1 MVTIKDIAKQAHLSS
16 ATVSRVLKGDLTL
29 SVSQETRDR
38 IFNLAQDL
46 GYTKHLKK
54 QAPQQKGTIGIVQWY
69 TESEELADLYYYSI
83 RASIE
88 QTASLLGYQIIR
100 SFNDLTHPLLQ
111 EVDGIIAV
119 GKFSSG
125 QIAEL
130 TNLSSKLIF
139 VDSDTLTEGF
149 SCITTDFE
157 HSVQTVIDH
166 FRSQG
171 LTDIGLLVGQ
181 EETTDGYQL
190 PTDPRLT
197 AFRDYLDT
205 LGMLQEDYIY
215 QGKFSTQSGY
225 ELMSQAIEDL
235 GDQLPPAFFMAND
248 TLAVGALRALQERQI
263 AVPGR
268 VQLITFNDT
277 AITRQVYPALSSIS
291 VFTEEM
297 GQEAM
302 QLLDRVIASPQ
313 PHHPRKIKLG
323 TQLVIRE
330 SSYW

>member
-1 MVTIKDIAKQAHLSS
+1 
-16 ATVSRVLKGDLTL
+16 
-29 SVSQETRDR
+29 
-38 IFNLAQDL
+38 
-46 GYTKHLKK
+46 
-54 QAPQQKGTIGIVQWY
+54 
-69 TESEELADLYYYSI
+69 
-83 RASIE
+83 
-88 QTASLLGYQIIR
+88 
-100 SFNDLTHPLLQ
+100 
-111 EVDGIIAV
+111 VDGIIAV

-130 TNLSSKLIF
+130 AALSSQLIF

-149 SCITTDFE
+149 SCVTTDFV

-166 FRSQG
+166 FRFQG

-181 EETTDGYQL
+181 EETTDGHQL

-197 AFRDYLDT
+197 AFRTYLDT
-205 LGMLQEDYIY
+205 LGMLQENYIY

-225 ELMSQAIEDL
+225 ELMSQAIADL

-263 AVPGR
+263 AVPEQ

-291 VFTEEM
+291 VYTEEM

-302 QLLDRVIASPQ
+302 QLLDRVITSPT

-330 SSYW
+330 SSY

>member
-1 MVTIKDIAKQAHLSS
+1 MVTIKDIAKEADLSP
-16 ATVSRVLKGDLTL
+16 ATISRVLNGDASL
-29 SVSQETRDR
+29 SVSQETRQR
-38 IFNLAQDL
+38 ILNLAQEL

-54 QAPQQKGTIGIVQWY
+54 QSPQQKGTIGIVQWY

-100 SFNDLTHPLLQ
+100 SFNNLTNPLLQ

-130 TNLSSKLIF
+130 AALSSQLIF

-149 SCITTDFE
+149 SCVTTDFV

-166 FRSQG
+166 FRFQG

-197 AFRDYLDT
+197 AFRSYLDT
-205 LGMLQEDYIY
+205 LGILREDFIY
-215 QGKFSTQSGY
+215 QGTFSTQSGY

-263 AVPGR
+263 AVPER
-268 VQLITFNDT
+268 VQLIAFNDT

-291 VFTEEM
+291 VYTEEM

-302 QLLDRVIASPQ
+302 QLLDRIIASPH

-323 TQLVIRE
+323 TQLIIRE
-330 SSYW
+330 SSY

>member
-1 MVTIKDIAKQAHLSS
+1 MVTIKDIAKEADLSP
-16 ATVSRVLKGDLTL
+16 ATISRVLNGDASL

-38 IFNLAQDL
+38 IFHTAQEL

-54 QAPQQKGTIGIVQWY
+54 QSPQQKGAIGIVQWY

-100 SFNDLTHPLLQ
+100 SFNDLTNPLLQ

-130 TNLSSKLIF
+130 ASLSPKLIF

-149 SCITTDFE
+149 SCVTTDFV

-166 FRSQG
+166 FRFQG

-181 EETTDGYQL
+181 EKTTDGHQL

-197 AFRDYLDT
+197 AFRSYLDT
-205 LGMLQEDYIY
+205 LGILREDFIY
-215 QGKFSTQSGY
+215 QGTFSTQSGY

-263 AVPGR
+263 AVPER

-291 VFTEEM
+291 VYTEEM

-302 QLLDRVIASPQ
+302 QLLDRIMTSPT

-330 SSYW
+330 SSY

>member
-1 MVTIKDIAKQAHLSS
+1 MVTIKDIAKKAQLSP
-16 ATVSRVLKGDLTL
+16 ATVSRVLKGDQTLAVSDQTRQKILRLT
-29 SVSQETRDR
+29 Q
-38 IFNLAQDL
+38 QL

-54 QAPQQKGTIGIVQWY
+54 QAPTAKGTIAIVQWY

-88 QTASLLGYQIIR
+88 QAASLLGYQIIR
-100 SFNDLTHPLLQ
+100 SFNDLTHPRLYDL
-111 EVDGIIAV
+111 DGVIAV

-130 TNLSSKLIF
+130 ARLSPNLIF

-171 LTDIGLLVGQ
+171 VTDIGLLVGQ
-181 EETTDGYQL
+181 EETTDGHQL

-197 AFRDYLDT
+197 AFCRYLDT
-205 LGMLQEDYIY
+205 LGILQKNYIY
-215 QGKFSTQSGY
+215 QGSFSSQSGY
-225 ELMSQAIEDL
+225 ELMHQAIKDW
-235 GDQLPPAFFMAND
+235 GDQLPPAFFMASD
-248 TLAVGALRALQERQI
+248 TLAVGALRALQEAQI
-263 AVPGR
+263 AVPER

-291 VFTEEM
+291 VFTQEM

-302 QLLDRVIASPQ
+302 QLLDRIIASPS

-330 SSYW
+330 SSY

>member
-1 MVTIKDIAKQAHLSS
+1 MVTIKDIAKEADLSP
-16 ATVSRVLKGDLTL
+16 ATISRVLNGDASL
-29 SVSQETRDR
+29 SVSQETRQR
-38 IFNLAQDL
+38 ILNLAQEL

-54 QAPQQKGTIGIVQWY
+54 QSPQQKGTIGIVQWY

-100 SFNDLTHPLLQ
+100 SFNNLTNPLLQ

-130 TNLSSKLIF
+130 AALSSQLIF

-149 SCITTDFE
+149 SCVTTDFV

-166 FRSQG
+166 FRFQG

-197 AFRDYLDT
+197 AFRSYLDT
-205 LGMLQEDYIY
+205 LGILREDFIY
-215 QGKFSTQSGY
+215 QGTFSTQSGY

-263 AVPGR
+263 AVPER

-291 VFTEEM
+291 VYTEEM

-302 QLLDRVIASPQ
+302 QLLDRIIASPH

-323 TQLVIRE
+323 TQLIIRE
-330 SSYW
+330 SSY

>member
-16 ATVSRVLKGDLTL
+16 ATISRVLKGDLTL

-38 IFNLAQDL
+38 IFHTAQEL
-46 GYTKHLKK
+46 GYTKHIKK
-54 QAPQQKGTIGIVQWY
+54 QEKQQKGTIGIVQWY

-100 SFNDLTHPLLQ
+100 SFNDLTNPLLQ
-111 EVDGIIAV
+111 GLDGIIAV

-130 TNLSSKLIF
+130 SNLSSKLIF

-149 SCITTDFE
+149 SCVTTDFE

-166 FRSQG
+166 FHSQG

-181 EETTDGYQL
+181 EETTDGHQL

-197 AFRDYLDT
+197 AFRT
-205 LGMLQEDYIY
+205 
-215 QGKFSTQSGY
+215 
-225 ELMSQAIEDL
+225 
-235 GDQLPPAFFMAND
+235 
-248 TLAVGALRALQERQI
+248 
-263 AVPGR
+263 
-268 VQLITFNDT
+268 
-277 AITRQVYPALSSIS
+277 
-291 VFTEEM
+291 
-297 GQEAM
+297 
-302 QLLDRVIASPQ
+302 
-313 PHHPRKIKLG
+313 
-323 TQLVIRE
+323 
-330 SSYW
+330 

>member
-215 QGKFSTQSGY
+215 QGNF
-225 ELMSQAIEDL
+225 
-235 GDQLPPAFFMAND
+235 
-248 TLAVGALRALQERQI
+248 
-263 AVPGR
+263 
-268 VQLITFNDT
+268 
-277 AITRQVYPALSSIS
+277 
-291 VFTEEM
+291 
-297 GQEAM
+297 
-302 QLLDRVIASPQ
+302 
-313 PHHPRKIKLG
+313 HP
-323 TQLVIRE
+323 IRI
-330 SSYW
+330 

>member
-38 IFNLAQDL
+38 IFHTAQEL
-46 GYTKHLKK
+46 GYTKHIKK

-100 SFNDLTHPLLQ
+100 SFNDLTNPLLQ
-111 EVDGIIAV
+111 GLDGIIAV

-130 TNLSSKLIF
+130 ASLSPKLIF

-149 SCITTDFE
+149 SCVTTDFE

-171 LTDIGLLVGQ
+171 LTDIGLLAGQ
-181 EETTDGYQL
+181 HATTKG
-190 PTDPRLT
+190 
-197 AFRDYLDT
+197 
-205 LGMLQEDYIY
+205 
-215 QGKFSTQSGY
+215 
-225 ELMSQAIEDL
+225 
-235 GDQLPPAFFMAND
+235 
-248 TLAVGALRALQERQI
+248 
-263 AVPGR
+263 
-268 VQLITFNDT
+268 
-277 AITRQVYPALSSIS
+277 
-291 VFTEEM
+291 
-297 GQEAM
+297 
-302 QLLDRVIASPQ
+302 
-313 PHHPRKIKLG
+313 H
-323 TQLVIRE
+323 
-330 SSYW
+330 

>member
-1 MVTIKDIAKQAHLSS
+1 MVTIKDIAEKAQLSS
-16 ATVSRVLKGDLTL
+16 ATISRVLK
-29 SVSQETRDR
+29 
-38 IFNLAQDL
+38 
-46 GYTKHLKK
+46 
-54 QAPQQKGTIGIVQWY
+54 
-69 TESEELADLYYYSI
+69 
-83 RASIE
+83 
-88 QTASLLGYQIIR
+88 
-100 SFNDLTHPLLQ
+100 NDLTNPLLQ

-130 TNLSSKLIF
+130 ASLSPKLIF

-166 FRSQG
+166 FHSQG

-181 EETTDGYQL
+181 EETTDGHQL

-205 LGMLQEDYIY
+205 LGILQENYIY

-225 ELMSQAIEDL
+225 ELMSQAIKDL
-235 GDQLPPAFFMAND
+235 GDKLPPAFFMAND

-263 AVPGR
+263 AVPDR

-330 SSYW
+330 SSY

>member
-1 MVTIKDIAKQAHLSS
+1 MVTIKDIAKKADLSS
-16 ATVSRVLKGDLTL
+16 ATISRVLNGDTSL
-29 SVSQETRDR
+29 SVGQETRQK
-38 IFNLAQDL
+38 ILALAQEL

-100 SFNDLTHPLLQ
+100 SFNDLTNPLLHDL
-111 EVDGIIAV
+111 DGIIAV

-130 TNLSSKLIF
+130 ASLSSNLIF
-139 VDSDTLTEGF
+139 VDSDTLNDGF

-166 FRSQG
+166 FCQQAI
-171 LTDIGLLVGQ
+171 TDIGLLVGQ
-181 EETTDGYQL
+181 EETTDGHKL

-197 AFRDYLDT
+197 AFRDYLDI
-205 LGMLQEDYIY
+205 LGILQENYIY

-225 ELMSQAIEDL
+225 ELMSQAIKDL

-248 TLAVGALRALQERQI
+248 TLAVGALRALQEKQI
-263 AVPGR
+263 PVPER

-302 QLLDRVIASPQ
+302 QLLDRMITSPT
-313 PHHPRKIKLG
+313 PHHPRKIKMG
-323 TQLVIRE
+323 TLLVIRD
-330 SSYW
+330 SSY

>member
-1 MVTIKDIAKQAHLSS
+1 MVTIKDIAKKAELSS
-16 ATVSRVLKGDLTL
+16 ATISRVLNGDTTL
-29 SVSQETRDR
+29 SVSQETRQK
-38 IFNLAQDL
+38 ILLLAQEM

-54 QAPQQKGTIGIVQWY
+54 QFPQPKGKIGIVQWY

-88 QTASLLGYQIIR
+88 EMASQLGYQIIR
-100 SFNDLTHPLLQ
+100 SFNDLSHPLLVD
-111 EVDGIIAV
+111 VDGIIAV
-119 GKFSSG
+119 GKFSSK

-130 TNLSSKLIF
+130 ASLSDCLVF
-139 VDSDTLTEGF
+139 VDSDTLSEGF
-149 SCITTDFE
+149 SCVTTDFE

-166 FRSQG
+166 FRQQS
-171 LTDIGLLVGQ
+171 LSSIGLLVGQ
-181 EETTDGYQL
+181 EETTDGQPL
-190 PTDPRLT
+190 PTDPRLI
-197 AFRDYLDT
+197 AFKNYLNQ
-205 LGMLQEDYIY
+205 LGCLQENYIY

-225 ELMSQAIEDL
+225 ELMSRAINEL

-248 TLAVGALRALQERQI
+248 TLAVGALRALQEAGI
-263 AVPGR
+263 PVPSR
-268 VQLITFNDT
+268 VQIITFNDT

-302 QLLDRVIASPQ
+302 QLLDRMMSSPN
-313 PHHPRKIKLG
+313 HHPRKIKLG

-330 SSYW
+330 SSY

>member
-1 MVTIKDIAKQAHLSS
+1 MVTIKDIAKQADLSP
-16 ATVSRVLKGDLTL
+16 ATISRVLNGDASL
-29 SVSQETRDR
+29 SVSQETRQR
-38 IFNLAQDL
+38 ILNIAQEL

-54 QAPQQKGTIGIVQWY
+54 QSPQQKGTIGIVQWY

-88 QTASLLGYQIIR
+88 QTASLLGYQIVR
-100 SFNDLTHPLLQ
+100 SFNNLTNPLLK

-130 TNLSSKLIF
+130 AALSSQLIF

-149 SCITTDFE
+149 SCVTTDFV

-166 FRSQG
+166 FRFQG

-181 EETTDGYQL
+181 EETTDGHQL

-197 AFRDYLDT
+197 AFRSYLDT
-205 LGMLQEDYIY
+205 LGILREDFIY
-215 QGKFSTQSGY
+215 QGTFSTQSGY

-263 AVPGR
+263 AVPER
-268 VQLITFNDT
+268 VQLIAFNDT

-291 VFTEEM
+291 VYTEEM

-302 QLLDRVIASPQ
+302 QLLDRIMTSPT
-313 PHHPRKIKLG
+313 PHHPRKIKLS

-330 SSYW
+330 SSY

>member
-215 QGKFSTQSGY
+215 QEFTQSGY

-330 SSYW
+330 SSY